1 MTQPHQAIFDK
12 VRELRT
18 SATERDGA
26 DRDIFDVRSGNIAD
40 VFPDMFSE
48 DFPKPIIAN
57 FIDIAARGAAESLAP
72 LPAFNASATN
82 MVSDLARTRA
92 DKRTKGMWHYIEHS
106 QLQTQMYTGADYYI
120 SYGRMPIV
128 VEPDF
133 DAKCPR
139 FLVMDPRNSYP
150 EIDRWGKCLSYSQV
164 FHKRIS
170 EMCAEYPE
178 FAQQIT
184 GRFEQTY
191 SQSMIEVVLYKDD
204 KCTMMFIPERH
215 NLVVGY
221 AANSLKKCNVV
232 IARRPGAVVG
242 RGQFD
247 DILWTQVA
255 RNRFANLAMA
265 AAEQAT
271 EAPLA
276 VPYDV
281 QEVALGPLA
290 LIRSSSPEKI
300 RRVGTE
306 LPQAAFAESAML
318 EQELRIGG
326 RFPESRSGNV
336 DASIIT
342 GQGVR
347 ALEGGYDSQIRAAQ
361 DVFVDTL
368 GEAMGLALE
377 MDEHYWPTEERS
389 IRGNQD
395 GVPYEIKWRPDRDIN
410 GDYSCDV
417 SYGFSVGLDP
427 NRSLV
432 FILQLLG
439 AELIS
444 KDLARRQ
451 FPFGINTTQE
461 EQRIE
466 IEGLRGSL
474 LASISGYAQSIPM
487 MAQSGMDPS
496 EAINRMAAIV
506 KGRQKG
512 KALEDVIA
520 AAFTPP
526 EPPPGAAPPGSE
538 LPPAP
543 GMAGPGG
550 SPMPGGMPG
559 MPPGGGGQGGGMDIM
574 SMLAG
579 LNSGGQPMSSA
590 SVKREIPI

>member
-1 MTQPHQAIFDK
+1 MTHPHQGIFDK
-12 VRELRT
+12 VRNLRT
-18 SATERDGA
+18 SATERDAA
-26 DRDIFDVRSGNIAD
+26 DRRIYDVRNGRIED
-40 VFPDMFSE
+40 VFPGMFSE

-57 FIDIAARGAAESLAP
+57 FVDIAARSVAESLAP

-82 MVSDLARTRA
+82 MVSDQARSRA
-92 DKRTKGMWHYIEHS
+92 DKKTKGMWHYIERS
-106 QLQTQMYTGADYYI
+106 NLQTQMYSGADYYA
-120 SYGRMPIV
+120 SYGRMPIL

-133 DAKCPR
+133 ASRVPR
-139 FLVMDPRNSYP
+139 FLILDPRNSYP
-150 EIDRWGKCLSYSQV
+150 EVDRWGKCRSYSRV
-164 FHKRIS
+164 FRKTIA
-170 EMCAEYPE
+170 ELCAEYPE
-178 FAQQIT
+178 HAQRIA
-184 GRFEQTY
+184 GPYEKPY
-191 SQSMIEVVLYKDD
+191 SQSMVEAVLYMDD
-204 KCTMMFIPERH
+204 SCTMLYLPDRKDCV
-215 NLVVGY
+215 LAY
-221 AANSLKKCNVV
+221 AENSLGECPVR
-232 IARRPGAVVG
+232 IARRPGLVEG
-242 RGQFD
+242 RGQYD

-265 AAEQAT
+265 AAEAAT

-290 LIRSSSPEKI
+290 LIRSSTPEKI

-306 LPQAAFAESAML
+306 LPQAAFAESQLL
-318 EQELRIGG
+318 EQELRIGA

-347 ALEGGYDSQIRAAQ
+347 ALEGGFDSQIRAAQ

-368 GEAMGLALE
+368 GQAMELALR
-377 MDEHYWPTEERS
+377 MDEHYWPDVERS
-389 IRGNQD
+389 IRGQQD
-395 GVPYEIKWRPDRDIN
+395 GVPYEIKWKPSRDIA

-439 AELIS
+439 AQLIS

-466 IEGLRGSL
+466 IEGLREAL
-474 LASISGYAQSIPM
+474 LASVSGYAQSIPM
-487 MAQSGMDPS
+487 LAQSGMDPS
-496 EAINRMAAIV
+496 EAVNRMAAIV

-520 AAFTPP
+520 SAFAPP
-526 EPPPGAAPPGSE
+526 KPPPGEVPTGSE
-538 LPPAP
+538 QLPLA
-543 GMAGPGG
+543 
-550 SPMPGGMPG
+550 PGGMAAPGGPQMPAG
-559 MPPGGGGQGGGMDIM
+559 MPPGGGGFDVL

-579 LNSGGQPMSSA
+579 LNSGGSPTTNVN
-590 SVKREIPI
+590 VKREIPI